1 MEREVRSNKTKSM
14 VKMAIMI
21 AMVYLATFF
30 IKIPSINGY
39 THLGDCMIFLS
50 VLILGTKRG
59 AVAGGIGAALSDYLG
74 GYMMWVIPTFF
85 IKALMALVMGIIAE
99 TVLTNWRFGWIIG
112 AVVGGIVQIIGYT
125 LVKFPLFGMAVG
137 LTELPMLT
145 LQTVSGVVIAAV
157 LVSLLK
163 ESGIIKRMKEF

>member
-39 THLGDCMIFLS
+39 THLGDCMIFIS

-59 AVAGGIGAALSDYLG
+59 AVAGGVGAALADYLG

-85 IKALMALVMGIIAE
+85 IKALMALVMGIITE
-99 TVLTNWRFGWIIG
+99 KVFTKWRFGWIIG
-112 AVVGGIVQIIGYT
+112 AVAGGITQIIGYT
-125 LVKFPLFGMAVG
+125 LAKFPLFGMAVAF
-137 LTELPMLT
+137 TELPVLI
-145 LQTVSGVVIAAV
+145 LQTVSGVVIAAI

-163 ESGIIKRMKEF
+163 ESGIITRIKEF

>member
-1 MEREVRSNKTKSM
+1 MEREVRSNKTKTM

-59 AVAGGIGAALSDYLG
+59 AVAGGIGAALADYLG
-74 GYMMWVIPTFF
+74 GYMVWVIPTFC
-85 IKALMALVMGIIAE
+85 IKALMALVMGIITE
-99 TVLTNWRFGWIIG
+99 KVFPKLRFGWIIG
-112 AVVGGIVQIIGYT
+112 AVCGGLTQILGYT
-125 LVKFPLFGMAVG
+125 LVKFPLFGAAVAI
-137 LTELPMLT
+137 TEDPVLT
-145 LQTVSGVVIAAV
+145 LQTVSGVILAAI

-163 ESGIIKRMKEF
+163 ESGIIKRIKEV

>member
-1 MEREVRSNKTKSM
+1 MEREIRSNKTKSM
-14 VKMAIMI
+14 VKMAVMI

-30 IKIPSINGY
+30 IKVPSINGY

-74 GYMMWVIPTFF
+74 GYMIWVIPTFF
-85 IKALMALVMGIIAE
+85 IKGIMALIMGVMTEKIFPK
-99 TVLTNWRFGWIIG
+99 LRFGWIIG
-112 AVVGGIVQIIGYT
+112 AAVGGIIQIAGYT
-125 LVKFPLFGMAVG
+125 LIKFPLFGVAAAFAEVPG
-137 LTELPMLT
+137 LT
-145 LQTVSGVVIAAV
+145 LQTVSGVILAAV

-163 ESGIIKRMKEF
+163 ESGIIKRIREA

>member
-1 MEREVRSNKTKSM
+1 METELRRNKTKTM
-14 VKMAIMI
+14 VKMAVMI
-21 AMVYLATFF
+21 ALVYLATFF

-74 GYMMWVIPTFF
+74 GYIVWVIPTFF
-85 IKALMALVMGIIAE
+85 IKMIMACIMGIVTE
-99 TVLTNWRFGWIIG
+99 KVFPKLRFGWIIG
-112 AVVGGIVQIIGYT
+112 AVLGGAVQITLYT
-125 LVKFPLFGMAVG
+125 LVKVPLFGAG
-137 LTELPMLT
+137 AAIAELPMLT
-145 LQTVSGVVIAAV
+145 LQTISGIVIASV

-163 ESGIIKRMKEF
+163 ESGIISKVKQL